1 MEQKLERLSAK
12 YNVSLSAVKTLVEA
26 LQRGNCQAAQFNH
39 PELGGMGQ
47 WMPNMVMVGDMF
59 NHQLKATVDQLCRE
73 LVEFACNDAPSSAK
87 AASSSQT
94 STTSWWQKAGIT
106 TVDTQGE
113 QNTIAYA
120 YSRAQ
125 HRLAIK
131 QGERVTVYDTSGYV
145 ITGISQQQSSQ
156 HTHIVIH
163 TQQGNIT
170 PDDLSSPS

>member
-1 MEQKLERLSAK
+1 MDHKLEALSKK
-12 YNVSLSAVKTLVEA
+12 YNISLSAVKTLAEA

-73 LVEFACNDAPSSAK
+73 LVEFVCNDAPLSVK

-113 QNTIAYA
+113 QNTVAYA

-125 HRLAIK
+125 NRLAIK
-131 QGERVTVYDTSGYV
+131 HGERVTVYDTSDYI
-145 ITGISQQQSSQ
+145 ITGVSQQQSSQ
-156 HTHIVIH
+156 HTRIIIH
-163 TQQGNIT
+163 TVQGNIT
-170 PDDLSSPS
+170 PDDLGSPS